1 VAQERIRIKDYAA
14 CTPEKTMDAHSP
26 SALSLRESNYLRF
39 AKLRSQSYV
48 NNADRADAVDALG
61 VMRSR

>member
-1 VAQERIRIKDYAA
+1 VTRDRGIT
-14 CTPEKTMDAHSP
+14 TPG
-26 SALSLRESNYLRF
+26 LS
-39 AKLRSQSYV
+39 RSQSYV